1 MTNFQKISPTER
13 GLFIAKLYHNAWYD
27 TNRFSILS
35 KILEEWESNPI
46 KEAKYLQ
53 EIHSQIQESD
63 IKY

>member
-1 MTNFQKISPTER
+1 MTNFQKISPNER
-13 GLFIAKLYHNAWYD
+13 GLFIAKLYQNIWYD

-35 KILEEWESNPI
+35 KLLEEWENNPI
-46 KEAKYLQ
+46 KEAKYLK

>member
-1 MTNFQKISPTER
+1 MTNFQKISPNER
-13 GLFIAKLYHNAWYD
+13 GLFIAKLYHNIWYD

-35 KILEEWESNPI
+35 KLLEEWENNPI
-46 KEAKYLQ
+46 KEAKYLE

>member
-1 MTNFQKISPTER
+1 MTNFQKISPNER
-13 GLFIAKLYHNAWYD
+13 GLFIAKLYHNIWYD

-35 KILEEWESNPI
+35 KILEEWENNPI

-53 EIHSQIQESD
+53 EIHSHIQESD

>member
-1 MTNFQKISPTER
+1 MTNFQKISPNER
-13 GLFIAKLYHNAWYD
+13 GLFIAKLYHNVWYD

-35 KILEEWESNPI
+35 KILEEWENNPI

>member
-1 MTNFQKISPTER
+1 MTNFQKISPNER
-13 GLFIAKLYHNAWYD
+13 GLFIAKLYHNIWYD

-35 KILEEWESNPI
+35 KILEEWENNPI